1 MDTTTTVGISVF
13 AGYLLLCVCCGIY
26 VATQKGRS
34 ETEGFIFG
42 LLLGPVGVLVVACL
56 PVGLKPS
63 DEDEED
69 QAVRQR
75 VASLG
80 TTGGRPT
87 HDQAVRKVTSK
98 DSKAVTSTEESRRAA
113 RRLLGEVDE

>member
-1 MDTTTTVGISVF
+1 MDTTTIVGIGVF
-13 AGYLLLCVCCGIY
+13 AGYLLLCACCGIY

-42 LLLGPVGVLVVACL
+42 LLLGPVGVLVIACL
-56 PVGLKPS
+56 PVGLMRAG
-63 DEDEED
+63 EDEED

-80 TTGGRPT
+80 ATGGRPT
-87 HDQAVRKVTSK
+87 HDQAVRKVTS
-98 DSKAVTSTEESRRAA
+98 TEESKRAA
-113 RRLLGEVDE
+113 RLLLGEVDE